1 MPILPLEIV
10 LGIAGLVLTIVVLV
24 LDKADKLKGASL
36 IIWLLLA
43 GFLTLPIAVAN
54 PFVADSPP
62 AWKWWR
68 AILMISVV
76 TFTYWALAIW
86 VISPDNL
93 LTPANDP
100 DAPEY
105 VTWAKNLK
113 IAPDTFRVYLGK
125 WNIGYMTNKSSVVL
139 RIAGKDML
147 VLRRSGEG
155 ISVDAKIFGL
165 ENSIIAEIKDN
176 KFFINEK
183 SPNYFR
189 MDRPDDHTI
198 IVYNQNTDEVLHLRY
213 INSHAFSISG
223 VFRYSGRPEVDIT
236 DAGILIGGRPWMQ
249 YCTLGDTVEG
259 SAGMIDIP

>member
-125 WNIGYMTNKSSVVL
+125 WNIGYMTNKSSVA
-139 RIAGKDML
+139 R
-147 VLRRSGEG
+147 
-155 ISVDAKIFGL
+155 
-165 ENSIIAEIKDN
+165 
-176 KFFINEK
+176 
-183 SPNYFR
+183 
-189 MDRPDDHTI
+189 
-198 IVYNQNTDEVLHLRY
+198 
-213 INSHAFSISG
+213 
-223 VFRYSGRPEVDIT
+223 
-236 DAGILIGGRPWMQ
+236 
-249 YCTLGDTVEG
+249 
-259 SAGMIDIP
+259 